1 MKMSDKEN
9 IKRLLKEAELYQG
22 QGLLS
27 EARSKY
33 EEVSDLIRNNPKIK
47 NKEKLLAG
55 VAKKINLLEVDTQK
69 VERGPSSPELSPKA
83 QDLIQKLFSF
93 SKEESEEEAAL
104 EGALALAKF
113 GQFER
118 ALEEFNRLL
127 SLEEHRVVAAKN
139 ILRCHIALNSEAT
152 AADRYEEWAKG
163 DLFTEDQLETL
174 RLFLEQVFENKGVDR
189 KLTKVG
195 GKAETEAVVESKPE
209 KPEEEFIDISSI
221 GIYLDSGPGKG
232 KVVEFD
238 VNFQSGNLL
247 SLIIS
252 KKDGTMIEH
261 LNVDNKLDDLQ
272 FYSPIA
278 IFNGAG
284 VVAAKSEIKSG
295 PKQGDYCLDIK
306 ITST

>member
-1 MKMSDKEN
+1 MKMGDKEN
-9 IKRLLKEAELYQG
+9 IKRLLQEAELYQG
-22 QGLLS
+22 QGLLN
-27 EARSKY
+27 EARIKY
-33 EEVSDLIRNNPKIK
+33 DEVSDLIRNNPKIK
-47 NKEKLLAG
+47 NKDKLLAG
-55 VAKKINLLEVDTQK
+55 LAKKINLLEVDTQK

-83 QDLIQKLFSF
+83 QDLIKKLFSF

-118 ALEEFNRLL
+118 ALQEFNKLFSIEAQRL
-127 SLEEHRVVAAKN
+127 EAAKN
-139 ILRCHIALNSEAT
+139 ILRCHIALDAEDT
-152 AADRYEEWAKG
+152 AADNYEAWAKG
-163 DLFTEDQLETL
+163 DLFTADQLGIL
-174 RLFLEQVFENKGVDR
+174 RALLEQVFENKGVDR
-189 KLTKVG
+189 KLTVVG
-195 GKAETEAVVESKPE
+195 AQPEIVVEK
-209 KPEEEFIDISSI
+209 KQDEEFIDISSI
-221 GIYLDSGPGKG
+221 GILLDSGPGKG

-252 KKDGTMIEH
+252 KKEGTLIEH
-261 LNVDNKLDDLQ
+261 LGVDQTLEDLQ

-278 IFNGAG
+278 IFNGSG